1 MISETA
7 YDAMSAELQ
16 RLREENA
23 EMRMSLIRVTEHTKV
38 LMHRNRYRRRISI
51 TLMNLQSLVAD
62 IERRFIGAK
71 EVA

>member
-23 EMRMSLIRVTEHTKV
+23 EMRISLMRVAQYTEV
-38 LMHRNRYRRRISI
+38 LMYRNRYRRRISI
-51 TLMNLQSLVAD
+51 ALNNLFVVVAD

>member
-23 EMRMSLIRVTEHTKV
+23 EMRTSLIRLIERSKAVMSHQ
-38 LMHRNRYRRRISI
+38 RARREGVDTMLSDIVSY
-51 TLMNLQSLVAD
+51 

-71 EVA
+71 EVANG

>member
-7 YDAMSAELQ
+7 YDAMSAELE

-23 EMRMSLIRVTEHTKV
+23 EMRISLILVAEYTNA
-38 LMHRNRYRRRISI
+38 LMYRNSYRRPLS
-51 TLMNLQSLVAD
+51 TPLCNLGIVVAD